1 MQRHSSMANLATY
14 PAISM
19 PNGFNADGSP
29 MAINFYARPFGE
41 TALLAVAK
49 AWQDRSGH
57 HKKRP
62 ELFASS

>member
-1 MQRHSSMANLATY
+1 MANLATY

-41 TALLAVAK
+41 SELLAVAK

-57 HKKRP
+57 HLEHPK
-62 ELFASS
+62 LFTT